1 MIFSESQSYAS
12 EADRENVIEAF
23 KDWRPKKLMISTGIV
38 LRNIDTRP
46 SVMRRVF
53 RTIAFGV
60 IAIFIALAVVVWQS
74 GSHEAVK
81 AVSALRTWLTRFT
94 TDASAIPIGVTKAPP
109 DNTAASSQGAPPASA
124 VLPTEEEYNAIRR
137 DMDALTNEL
146 TEVRRIAEQL
156 AANQAKMSDDIA
168 ALKANE
174 ESINQTLLSTLPHQ
188 PTVSASAAP
197 RKKPRAPTRLG
208 VTGRSS
214 NEHPSVGAPLPLR

>member
-1 MIFSESQSYAS
+1 MIISESQSYAS

-23 KDWRPKKLMISTGIV
+23 KDWRPKKPVISKGIV
-38 LRNIDTRP
+38 LRNIDARP

-60 IAIFIALAVVVWQS
+60 IAVFIALAVVVWQS
-74 GSHEAVK
+74 GSHEVVK
-81 AVSALRTWLTRFT
+81 AVSALQTWLTRFT

-109 DNTAASSQGAPPASA
+109 DNAAAASQGARPASA
-124 VLPTEEEYNAIRR
+124 PLPTEEEYNAIRR

-174 ESINQTLLSTLPHQ
+174 ESINQRLLSTLPHQ
-188 PTVSASAAP
+188 PTASAAP
-197 RKKPRAPTRLG
+197 RKKPPAPTRLG
-208 VTGRSS
+208 VEGRSS